1 MMKRQPALEVT
12 MHIYTAFAKIF
23 SQHITPAQLEKLY
36 WETLNELVKKYTT
49 YLWACDRPDEMRI
62 VKKEFKA
69 LKNPE
74 KLGIPEE
81 TPLFRQPIGD
91 GSWQTMSAAKLLVNR
106 GITHKRVKTLITKLT
121 SELEKKYSVP
131 QDHISRFEDT
141 AGKLLSAIKD
151 VENKS

>member
-1 MMKRQPALEVT
+1 

-49 YLWACDRPDEMRI
+49 YLWACDRRDEMRI

-74 KLGIPEE
+74 KLGMPEE
-81 TPLFRQPIGD
+81 TPLFRQPVED
-91 GSWQTMSAAKLLVNR
+91 GSWQTMSAARLLVNR
-106 GITHKRVKTLITKLT
+106 GITHTRVKTLITKLI
-121 SELEKKYSVP
+121 SELDKQYSVAK
-131 QDHISRFEDT
+131 DHLNRFEDT
-141 AGKLLSAIKD
+141 AEKLLSAIQY
-151 VENKS
+151 VENKYQS